1 MLQYKAN
8 WDETKQRFSAW
19 WKNEKTDTPLMNIQA
34 VRKRP
39 LHDLLPEEPF
49 DDSADRY
56 LNVKKNAV
64 NMKNRYAL
72 VEPLAD
78 SMPQFSMDL
87 GAGSM
92 ALYLG
97 GEPVFKPETVWFTP
111 FLSDY
116 SKQLPLRYD
125 PENYWW
131 NKHLAIINEQLLAV
145 EGTDV
150 QVCIPDIIENID
162 ILSAIRDPQTVCLDL
177 YDYPDE
183 VKAVISQ
190 IDDLYMVYYDEVY
203 NRVREEDGGA
213 AFTAFSI
220 WGKGKTAK
228 IQCDFSALMSPE
240 QFNEFIIPS
249 LKRQCDA
256 LDNTLFHLDGP
267 ECLRHLPALMKL
279 EKLSALQYTPGA
291 KNARG
296 GDPLWDPVYKAV
308 KDAGK
313 GAWVTLC
320 EYTAEDAVEYADRL
334 VKTHG
339 GQGFYFHFP
348 QMTRQQAQALM
359 LKAEREWGSRC

>member
-19 WKNEKTDTPLMNIQA
+19 WKNEKTDTPLMNIRA
-34 VRKRP
+34 FREKP

-131 NKHLAIINEQLLAV
+131 NKHLAIIEEQLCAV
-145 EGTDV
+145 EGTDI

-162 ILSAIRDPQTVCLDL
+162 ILSAIRNPETVCIDL
-177 YDYPDE
+177 YDYPDR
-183 VKAVISQ
+183 VKAAISQ
-190 IDDLYMVYYDEVY
+190 INELYMVYYNEIY
-203 NRVREEDGGA
+203 NRVRDKDGGS

-228 IQCDFSALMSPE
+228 VQCDFSALMSPD
-240 QFNEFIIPS
+240 QFNEFVIPP
-249 LKRQCDA
+249 LKKQCGA

-267 ECLRHLPALMKL
+267 ECLRHLPALMQM
-279 EKLSALQYTPGA
+279 EKLSALQYTPGI

-296 GDPLWDPVYKAV
+296 GDPQWDPVYKAV

-313 GAWVTLC
+313 GIWVTLN
-320 EYTAEDAVEYADRL
+320 EYSAEDAVEYADRL

-339 GQGFYFHFP
+339 GKGFYFHFP
-348 QMTRQQAQALM
+348 RMTRRQAQALL
-359 LKAEREWGSRC
+359 LKAQREWAIRC